1 MVVVVVL
8 FVIIVVVVVSVVVV
22 VVVVVVIVIG
32 TPRWGDLVMVK
43 YGVVVVVLFSNSQ
56 TWS

>member
-1 MVVVVVL
+1 MVVVVL
-8 FVIIVVVVVSVVVV
+8 FLIIVVVVVSVVV

>member
-8 FVIIVVVVVSVVVV
+8 FVIIVVVVVSVV

-43 YGVVVVVLFSNSQ
+43 YGVLVVVLFSNSQ

>member
-8 FVIIVVVVVSVVVV
+8 FVFIVVVS

-32 TPRWGDLVMVK
+32 TLRRGDLVMVK